1 MIQERKKRTYLQR
14 LYPSTKLWMGLA
26 LTLSVILLANTWF
39 SLAVLISG
47 VLLIVHEKYYTEFKV
62 VAVTLVL
69 MFISMFLI
77 NGALYP
83 GNDYNQAPTVLIPLI
98 HVGLYREGLLHALS
112 IYQRIAP
119 LMCTLFLFF
128 RTINMTDLGVAMN
141 QAGLPYRTAFIFTT
155 TFQILPVLS
164 KEMHQ
169 ITDAQKS
176 RGLETDGNLIKR
188 MKAFVPIMIPV
199 VSNSIMK
206 VQNQAVALETKG
218 FNTAIPKT
226 VYRELKKEK
235 SDYVLMYVSWAV
247 TAAVIIYKIARL
259 VFYKSF

>member
-1 MIQERKKRTYLQR
+1 MIQESKKKTYLQR

-26 LTLSVILLANTWF
+26 LTLSVILLANTWY
-39 SLAVLISG
+39 SLAILTAGI
-47 VLLIVHEKYYTEFKV
+47 LLIVHEKYYTEFKV
-62 VAVTLVL
+62 VAVTLLL

-83 GNDYNQAPTVLIPLI
+83 GNDYGQAPIVLIPLV

-155 TFQILPVLS
+155 TFQILPVLN

-188 MKAFVPIMIPV
+188 LKAFVPIMIPV

-218 FNTAIPKT
+218 FNTKIPKT
-226 VYRELKKEK
+226 VYRELKKK
-235 SDYVLMYVSWAV
+235 KDDYIFMYASWALMAGSV
-247 TAAVIIYKIARL
+247 LYKILKFIRI
-259 VFYKSF
+259 